1 MKLKISYSSELK
13 FLFNLFEKYR
23 GDSLRIV
30 GGAVRDAVLNK
41 KINDF
46 DLCTTFQPD
55 KVLSMLKIQNIKCL
69 ETRKNFGTIT
79 AMINGIKF
87 EITTLRKDVECDGRH
102 TDVKFVNSYEVDS
115 KRRDLTI
122 NALYMNKNKE
132 VFDYNNGLKDLEN
145 GLIKFIGEPENRV
158 EEDYLRIL
166 RSFRFYG
173 EYGKVFDEESL
184 KACIKHKDGISKLS
198 KERIT
203 EEFIKI
209 LNTQKFYETVSIM
222 NEYDILIEILKIN
235 NIKLEYLKRYYAIKP
250 SLKFFFNSI
259 FPLILIIAENELDN
273 FMELF
278 SLSNKSKLFI
288 QKIIKYAK
296 MPLNLKYL
304 LFEVEDQELI
314 KHIVLLN
321 GILNESNAEA
331 INRNVNSVLHMK
343 IENFNLKA
351 SDLEANGFLDKTQYS
366 KLIEQGKQ
374 IYINADCYAP
384 TEYIIEELKKMNS
397 K

>member
-30 GGAVRDAVLNK
+30 GGAVRNAVLNR

-46 DLCTTFQPD
+46 DLCTVFPPD
-55 KVLSMLKIQNIKCL
+55 KVLSMLKIQKIKCL
-69 ETRKNFGTIT
+69 ETGKNFGTIT
-79 AMINGIKF
+79 ALINGTKF
-87 EITTLRKDVECDGRH
+87 EITTLRKDVECDGRYA
-102 TDVKFVNSYEVDS
+102 DVKFISSYEVDS

-122 NALYMNKNKE
+122 NALYLNKNKE
-132 VFDYNNGLKDLEN
+132 LFDYNNSLDDLEN
-145 GLIKFIGEPENRV
+145 GIIKFIGEPEKRV

-166 RSFRFYG
+166 RFFRFYS
-173 EYGKVFDEESL
+173 EYGKVFDENSL
-184 KACIKHKDGISKLS
+184 QACIKYKDGISKLS

-209 LNTQKFYETVSIM
+209 LNSQKFYETISFM
-222 NEYDILIEILKIN
+222 NDYGILEEILKIK
-235 NIKLEYLKRYYAIKP
+235 NIKLEYLKEYNEIKP
-250 SLKFFFNSI
+250 SLKFFFNPI
-259 FPLILIIAENELDN
+259 LPLILLVAENNLDN
-273 FMELF
+273 FSELF
-278 SLSNKSKLFI
+278 SLSNKNKFFI
-288 QKIIKYAK
+288 QKVIKYATK
-296 MPLNLKYL
+296 TLNLKYL

-321 GILNESNAEA
+321 GIINNSGAECV
-331 INRNVNSVLHMK
+331 NKNVNSVAHMK

-366 KLIEQGKQ
+366 KLLEQGKQ
-374 IYINADCYAP
+374 IYINAEVYAP